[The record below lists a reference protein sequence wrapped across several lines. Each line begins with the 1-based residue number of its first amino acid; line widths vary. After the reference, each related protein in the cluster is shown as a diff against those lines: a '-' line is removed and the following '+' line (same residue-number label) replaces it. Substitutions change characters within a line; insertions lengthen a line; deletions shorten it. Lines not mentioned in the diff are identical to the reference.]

1 MKLYE
6 IEKKL
11 YELLEN
17 GFNEECIDLETGEID
32 QEKVN
37 KLLDELNE
45 GIDEK
50 IENIGCYIK
59 DLEADIDAF
68 KKEEESLAERR
79 KAKERKLDSLK
90 QFLTDAMIRN
100 NKTKFETAK
109 VRLGFRKSESI
120 EVDENIKLDDKYYI
134 TKVQQTVD
142 KKFLKEELKS
152 GVVIDGVKL
161 IEKQNLQVK

>member
-1 MKLYE
+1 MTLYE
-6 IEKKL
+6 IQDNIRQAIEQ
-11 YELLEN
+11 
-17 GFNEECIDLETGEID
+17 GFNEETGEIFNASD
-32 QEKVN
+32 LEALQ
-37 KLLDELNE
+37 
-45 GIDEK
+45 IQRDEK

>member
-32 QEKVN
+32 QDKVN

-50 IENIGCYIK
+50 VENIGCYIK

-90 QFLTDAMIRN
+90 VFLTDVMIRN
-100 NKTKFETAK
+100 NKTNFETAK

-120 EVDENIKLDDKYYI
+120 EVDENIKLDEKYYI
-134 TKVQQTVD
+134 TKIEQKID

>member
-90 QFLTDAMIRN
+90 VFLTDAMIRN

-120 EVDENIKLDDKYYI
+120 EVDENVKLDDKYYI
-134 TKVQQTVD
+134 TKVTQSVD